1 MVGQI
6 FNSVNTQLTVTC
18 SKSTIKTSRW
28 FEICSKLTIKTP
40 EKNIFIVNFEHIS
53 NLFASVFIVDFEQV
67 KHSLSIFVNS
77 KV

>member
-28 FEICSKLTIKTP
+28 FEICSKLIKTP

-67 KHSLSIFVNS
+67 NHSLVIFVNS

>member
-40 EKNIFIVNFEHIS
+40 EKTFLSLTLKTFHTF
-53 NLFASVFIVDFEQV
+53 LLVFLLLT
-67 KHSLSIFVNS
+67 LSR
-77 KV
+77 